1 MKKIL
6 VINTKYKNFGGEDAS
21 ILDELKFL
29 RVHYEVDYLE
39 YDNGSKITLFDLIA
53 FVTNSNKK
61 SNNILINKLTT
72 FNPDIVYVQNTWYKS
87 NLGIFKIL
95 EKANIKTIL
104 KIHNFRFE
112 CTSSFNINHH
122 LNEKNYCPKCGLVK
136 DNLIFFNKYF
146 RNSYIKSF
154 FVNLFGKRYLYLLK
168 NNNLKILVLN
178 NLYKNR
184 LNELGIDNNK
194 IATFYNPI
202 AIPNK
207 SFYNSNSDY
216 VVYAG
221 ALTTE
226 KGIYQLLDTWDNI
239 ENNLKLYVIG
249 TSSIEDYLKERYS
262 SQNIEFLG
270 FKSNNEVLDYIKNSR
285 AVITATRLYE
295 GQPRLLTEASIYS
308 VPSIYPS
315 STGMNEYF
323 PKNYKFKFE
332 QFNYSNLE
340 EIIKKLQNEKLLNTE
355 SKRVREHITELLDY
369 SVLYKRFNDLVTQE
383 DLK

>member
-6 VINTKYKNFGGEDAS
+6 LINTKYKNFGGEDAS

-39 YDNGSKITLFDLIA
+39 YNNGSKITIFDIIA
-53 FVTNSNKK
+53 FFTNSNKR
-61 SNNILINKLTT
+61 SNDILINKLKT
-72 FNPDIVYVQNTWYKS
+72 FKPDIVYVQNTWFKS
-87 NLGIFKIL
+87 NLGIFQIL

-122 LNEKNYCPKCGLVK
+122 LNSKNFCPKCGLVK
-136 DNLIFFNKYF
+136 NNFTFFNKYF
-146 RNSYIKSF
+146 TNSYIKSF
-154 FVNLFGKRYLYLLK
+154 FVNIFGKRYLRILK

-178 NLYKNR
+178 NLYKNK
-184 LNELGIDNNK
+184 LYELGIAKNK
-194 IATFYNPI
+194 VVTFYNPI
-202 AIPNK
+202 EIPNK
-207 SFYNSNSDY
+207 SIYNSNSDY

-221 ALTTE
+221 ALTIE
-226 KGIYQLLDTWDNI
+226 KGIYQLLDTWDKI

-249 TSSIEDYLKERYS
+249 SGNIEDELKERYLS
-262 SQNIEFLG
+262 KNIEFLG
-270 FKSNNEVLDYIKNSR
+270 FKTNYEVLDYIKNSR

-295 GQPRLLTEASIYS
+295 GQPRLLTEASIFS

-323 PKNYKFKFE
+323 PKNYEFNFE
-332 QFNYSNLE
+332 QFNYLNLE

-355 SKRVREHITELLDY
+355 SKRVREHIIELLDY
-369 SVLYKRFNDLVTQE
+369 SVLHKRFNDLVFQE
-383 DLK
+383 DSK